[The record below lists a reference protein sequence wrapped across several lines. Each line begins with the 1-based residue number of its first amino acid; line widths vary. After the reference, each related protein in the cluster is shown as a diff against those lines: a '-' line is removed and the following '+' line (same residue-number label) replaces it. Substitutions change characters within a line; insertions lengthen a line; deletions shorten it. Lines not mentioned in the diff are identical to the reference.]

1 MNPPDRGIYTKQ
13 FHFQATDSTKKS
25 GIWRCFYKSG
35 RLEKEEYHHKGR
47 LIKKIKF
54 DQDGDVVEIEEFRG
68 IDLWGENFVKVS
80 FHKNGN
86 IKTIFDAE
94 GGGAVS
100 ISFDENGEY
109 EGDWDYS
116 GMKDHFDNIVLSK
129 DIESSFYQK
138 IRILIHILQI
148 IR

>member
-1 MNPPDRGIYTKQ
+1 M
-13 FHFQATDSTKKS
+13 
-25 GIWRCFYKSG
+25 G
-35 RLEKEEYHHKGR
+35 R
-47 LIKKIKF
+47 
-54 DQDGDVVEIEEFRG
+54 
-68 IDLWGENFVKVS
+68 NFVKVS

-129 DIESSFYQK
+129 DIRSFFYQK
-138 IRILIHILQI
+138 TRILIHILQI